1 MSQYFLKPYE
11 RFSENVKVEIDLSNC
26 ARKADFF
33 FSILYFT
40 SIQISFIQIYK

>member
-33 FSILYFT
+33 FFFLFFILRRYK
-40 SIQISFIQIYK
+40 FIL